1 MRIVLTHSEGRF
13 EGLDTALD
21 RRGHEVVHSP
31 LIRTQARMGEAV
43 RAEAEALLNLPW
55 LIFTSRSAVEAW
67 SALGVPWRSPDVPA
81 DDGVPLIAAVG
92 RKTASALRAAGAEV
106 TLVGERSHAE
116 SLADAF
122 LNDARAAGPVG
133 LPQGDRALP
142 TLRRALA
149 DAGYETRPLVL
160 YETVTTPIPAEVL
173 ARNGEQAATLV
184 VLASP
189 SAAAALPADVA
200 REATLLAIGPT
211 TAAAVDE
218 RGLSCVLAAS
228 PSVAGV
234 LATVDALAGAVP
246 AGDGP
251 GRADEG
257 GRA

>member
-13 EGLDTALD
+13 EGLDIALD

-31 LIRTQARMGEAV
+31 LIRTQARTGEEV
-43 RAEAEALLNLPW
+43 RAEAETLLRLPW

-67 SALGVPWRSPDVPA
+67 AALGVPWHSPDVPA
-81 DDGVPLIAAVG
+81 GDDAPLIAAVG

-106 TLVGERSHAE
+106 ALVGELSHSA

-122 LNDARAAGPVG
+122 LNHARAAGPVG

-142 TLRRALA
+142 TLRRALE
-149 DAGYETRPLVL
+149 DAGYQTRPLVL
-160 YETVTTPIPAEVL
+160 YETVVAPIAADVL
-173 ARNGEQAATLV
+173 AGNGAHGAALV

-189 SAAAALPADVA
+189 SAAGALPAEVA

-211 TAAAVDE
+211 TAAAVSE
-218 RGLSCVLAAS
+218 RGLSCVQAAS

-251 GRADEG
+251 ERADEG